1 MSAHDPQKGET
12 LRAQQEGTRMNT
24 PRRWDL
30 LAFGDPCADVVI
42 AVAEVPRFGEK
53 VLGRSLGTFAGGTT
67 ANTACAFARL
77 GGRAAVYGRV
87 GDDAQA
93 TLLCQSLHDFSVDTQ
108 YLQREPHSA
117 CASVITMIPPSGER
131 AIVYMPIAPRELQTL
146 DLAAALQQSRVLYA
160 MPYALDEFIVASSV
174 ARNSGALVAIDL
186 EAAVAPDCQAMQER
200 IVHADI
206 AFFNE
211 SGFVAGTGAAP
222 TPAALA
228 ALLAGGLQAVVVTRG
243 AAGAMAATRHA
254 FAQHPAFAQEVVDT
268 TGAGDTFNAA
278 FLVAMLE
285 GQSLP
290 ASLRF
295 ACAAASHAVTAV
307 GARSGMP
314 DRAMVDRLVATPQTC
329 AAGESTC

>member
-1 MSAHDPQKGET
+1 MSPHSHPEGES
-12 LRAQQEGTRMNT
+12 LGARHECAPMRSQ
-24 PRRWDL
+24 RRWDL

-42 AVAEVPRFGEK
+42 AVGEAPRFGEK
-53 VLGRSLGTFAGGTT
+53 VLGRPLGTFAGGTT
-67 ANTACAFARL
+67 ANAACAFARL

-93 TLLCQSLHDFSVDTQ
+93 TLLCQSLQDFGVDTR

-131 AIVYMPIAPRELQTL
+131 AIVYMPMAPRELQTL

-160 MPYALDEFIVASSV
+160 MPYALDEFIIASSV
-174 ARNSGALVAIDL
+174 ARNRGALVAVDI
-186 EAAVAPDCQAMQER
+186 EAAVAPDHEAMQQR

-211 SGFVAGTGAAP
+211 SGFVAGTGSAP

-228 ALLAGGLQAVVVTRG
+228 ALLTGSLQAVVVTRG

-254 FAQHPAFAQEVVDT
+254 FAQHPAFAQETVDT

-278 FLVAMLE
+278 FLLAMLE

-290 ASLRF
+290 AGLRF

-314 DRAMVDRLVATPQTC
+314 DRAMVDRLAATPQACTAVERTC
-329 AAGESTC
+329 

>member
-1 MSAHDPQKGET
+1 
-12 LRAQQEGTRMNT
+12 MNP

-42 AVAEVPRFGEK
+42 AVGEVPRSGDK
-53 VLGRSLGTFAGGTT
+53 VVGSPLGTFAGGTT
-67 ANTACAFARL
+67 ANAACAFARL

-87 GDDAQA
+87 GDDAHA
-93 TLLCQSLHDFSVDTQ
+93 TLLSQSLQDFGVDTQ
-108 YLQREPHSA
+108 YLRREPHSA
-117 CASVITMIPPSGER
+117 SASVITMIPPSGER
-131 AIVYMPIAPRELQTL
+131 AIVYMPMAPRELLTL

-160 MPYALDEFIVASSV
+160 MPYALDEFIIASSV
-174 ARNSGALVAIDL
+174 ARNRGTLVAVDI
-186 EAAVAPDCQAMQER
+186 EAAVAPDPEAMQQR
-200 IVHADI
+200 ILHADI

-211 SGFVAGTGAAP
+211 AGFVAGTGTAP
-222 TPAALA
+222 TQAALA
-228 ALLAGGLQAVVVTRG
+228 ALLTGGLQAVVVTQG
-243 AAGAMAATRHA
+243 AAGAMAAIRHG

-278 FLVAMLE
+278 FLLAMLE

-290 ASLRF
+290 AGLRF

-314 DRAMVDRLVATPQTC
+314 DRAMVDRLAATPQDC
-329 AAGESTC
+329 AAVERTC